1 MLKYLI
7 PSYGVSQTLLK
18 TVSILLFII
27 IKATPTKNPDPK
39 LCHSYPDKLVVLIC
53 TPDVDLI
60 RGASIYQEGRF
71 PVACWMNQDNEAV
84 LLRAAATTSER
95 CGHFLMISRLLMLC
109 SYIEVFKV
117 LNYLLMK
124 PYYRQFESVI
134 KDLACLFLLRNLTMQ
149 GEGCY
154 VMCSSIL
161 NLFIWFY

>member
-95 CGHFLMISRLLMLC
+95 CGHFLMIFMIINPLIIYRGLQGSNLPVDEAILQAIRKCNKGSRLF
-109 SYIEVFKV
+109 VFTEKSD
-117 LNYLLMK
+117 NA
-124 PYYRQFESVI
+124 R
-134 KDLACLFLLRNLTMQ
+134 
-149 GEGCY
+149 
-154 VMCSSIL
+154 
-161 NLFIWFY
+161 